1 MKDRKYVQGLMTG
14 ITITLAIVATV
25 LGITFYRYRESYRI
39 LFNKTETSKEV
50 EESQEVIFSKIK
62 HLMGIIDERS
72 IYKPDDKEVI
82 EGIYKGIF
90 NSLGDKYSCYYSAD
104 EYEKL
109 MESINGNYVGIGAYV
124 GVNDKGYSYIASP
137 MKDSPAEKAGL
148 KTGDVIYKVNNV
160 NVLDKS
166 SEEVVAMI
174 KGEEGTEVK
183 ITVARDGEKDY
194 IDFVIKR
201 KEIESQTVDYE
212 VKEDNIGYI
221 GVGSFD
227 TVTTKQFEKA
237 IDELMKKKVTGLVID
252 LRNNPG
258 GNLDVVVDMLDMFIP
273 KGDLIVYTENR
284 DGKKTSV
291 YSAKKDVKVN
301 LPLAVLVNGNSAS
314 ASEIFVGAVKDYKLG
329 KVVGDTTYGKGIV
342 QTVTKLNDGSA
353 IRFTVAKYYTPNGKN
368 IHEKGIVPD
377 VKVEFSSKE
386 YKENN
391 VDTQLD
397 MAINQVK
404 KIREAKEK

>member
-1 MKDRKYVQGLMTG
+1 MTG